1 MLCVD
6 YLTINFYTEAGLR
19 IALGFV
25 FDVEEVGGD
34 LRESSSIRDTLRLY
48 ELLDRSMVVNLK
60 TKNERIVKIA
70 FVSECCRVKRDKYFS
85 SVELPACKRVKMRGN
100 L

>member
-1 MLCVD
+1 MNWKWPTCSNSCSNG
-6 YLTINFYTEAGLR
+6 LTISQNPFDPFGTPMTEK
-19 IALGFV
+19 
-25 FDVEEVGGD
+25 VEK
-34 LRESSSIRDTLRLY
+34 RLN
-48 ELLDRSMVVNLK
+48 ELLEGSMVVNLK

>member
-1 MLCVD
+1 MCLNPLD
-6 YLTINFYTEAGLR
+6 PYGTPMSPKFEK
-19 IALGFV
+19 
-25 FDVEEVGGD
+25 
-34 LRESSSIRDTLRLY
+34 RLN
-48 ELLDRSMVVNLK
+48 ELLERSMVVNLK